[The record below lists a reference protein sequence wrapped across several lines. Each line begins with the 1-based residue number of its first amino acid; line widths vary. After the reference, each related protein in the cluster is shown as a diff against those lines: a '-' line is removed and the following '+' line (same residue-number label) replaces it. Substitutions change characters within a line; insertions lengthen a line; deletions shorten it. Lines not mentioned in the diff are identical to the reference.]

1 MSPRRVSTPPKPAS
15 VPLQH
20 RVPNGPP
27 AFVGRDREV
36 QVLAKRAAES
46 ALVIV
51 TGPGGVG
58 KTSLVVHTMRTL
70 LGDRVDDALYF
81 AVQPEEPVEQV
92 RHRLF
97 HALARA
103 APDTAPKQTVDDEP
117 ESVVAAAIDLAE
129 ATERW
134 VLLDDVHHAET
145 GEMEQLL
152 VQLAS
157 YARKSRWLVT
167 SRAAPRLPAL
177 IPHQVELAKMSD
189 SELADLARALVPDA
203 TSDALRR
210 AVRAASGSPWLLQQ
224 WAAVGERGLSVTREE
239 LLASMDHDCSDLLQA
254 LAVLHGSFSSHVLST
269 FMEVPDE
276 ARLDALERRGLVQ
289 RRGEGIAVHD
299 VVRGLLFPGK
309 KHAAE
314 MRAWMARAAEG
325 FSRSGDDDALLE
337 AMRLLLLLGKTDDVR
352 DLLGAHGDRLLAR
365 GHAPGLWQ
373 IVVHLA
379 DPTIKRFRMRC
390 AAELGNPTAIA
401 EVQVPFEPDAPER
414 LAWAHTLYAQ
424 GDLSG
429 ASLEAFESARQAAG
443 AGDVRTTIESA
454 LLAARCQSSYGTPER
469 AETTLSALEPPPG
482 PLELRVAAAR
492 ALVSAVRGDPEPA
505 DTALMQLRS
514 TPPGDDAEEA
524 AQDLSEAFYVLGR
537 ADTADELLDRVLST
551 RRGGRASLL
560 RARQAMATR
569 ARLLIDRGELVE
581 ATALVKSMRPFARP
595 PSVLRPEILE
605 LEAAIDMIEGRCEGL
620 LERIEAVITGA
631 EGIDAGCALRARCMS
646 IELALWSG
654 VRPTVTAPVQTSR
667 YETRELALWRRV
679 ADAHAGNFVVGDELD
694 PVHPRHR
701 VLAAFVES
709 TDALVAR
716 RPADAAEIA
725 RTGAR
730 LAKRHR
736 YLVLE
741 AVLLRAEGDALA
753 VLGAAGELEANC
765 AFLREL
771 AGTIKSPRI
780 ALDAEVWL
788 AVDEPAELERIAES
802 FDVSPAAARRA
813 RALLGS
819 QAPLDEVD
827 GLVVRALR
835 SRRGGL
841 VAETVCGAGR
851 GWTVGWGLDDRTQ
864 TVWLSEGRKID
875 LSKKPL
881 LWRVLATLA
890 DRGGQATK
898 EDLVLTAWGEREYHP
913 ARHDSRL
920 HVSARK
926 IRELIEDE
934 PAAPRRLL
942 TTDDGYR
949 LGGTVRRL
957 RT

>member
-1 MSPRRVSTPPKPAS
+1 MSPRRVSAPPPAS

-36 QVLAKRAAES
+36 HALGKRAESS

-58 KTSLVVHTMRTL
+58 KTSLVVHTMRAI
-70 LGDRVDDALYF
+70 LGDRIDDALYF
-81 AVQPEEPVEQV
+81 AVQPEEPIEQV

-103 APDTAPKQTVDDEP
+103 TDGTASKQTVDNEP

-129 ATERW
+129 ASSRW
-134 VLLDDVHHAET
+134 VLLDDVHHTET
-145 GEMEQLL
+145 SEMEQLL

-167 SRAAPRLPAL
+167 SRAAPKLPAL
-177 IPHQVELAKMSD
+177 LSHHVELSKMSD
-189 SELADLARALVPDA
+189 SELAELARTLVPDA
-203 TSDALRR
+203 ASDALRR

-224 WAAVGERGLSVTREE
+224 WAAVGERGLSVSREE
-239 LLASMDHDCSDLLQA
+239 LLASMDHDSSDLLQA
-254 LAVLHGSFSSHVLST
+254 LAVLHGSFTAHVLAT

-276 ARLDALERRGLVQ
+276 ARLEALERRGLVQ
-289 RRGEGIAVHD
+289 RRGDGIAVHD

-309 KHAAE
+309 KHGGE
-314 MRAWMARAAEG
+314 MRAWMARAADG
-325 FSRSGDDDALLE
+325 FARSTDDDALVE
-337 AMRLLLLLGKTDDVR
+337 AMRLLLLLGKTEDVR
-352 DLLGAHGDRLLAR
+352 ELLSTHGDRLLAR

-373 IVVHLA
+373 IVAHLA

-401 EVQVPFEPDAPER
+401 EVEVPFEPDAGER

-424 GDLSG
+424 GDLSA
-429 ASLEAFESARQAAG
+429 ASLEAFEAARQAAG
-443 AGDVRTTIESA
+443 MGDVRTTIEGA

-469 AETTLSALEPPPG
+469 AETTLAALEPPPG
-482 PLELRVAAAR
+482 SLALRVAAAR
-492 ALVSAVRGDPEPA
+492 ALASAVRGDAELA
-505 DTALMQLRS
+505 DAALMQLRS
-514 TPPGDDAEEA
+514 APPGDDADEA
-524 AQDLSEAFYVLGR
+524 AHDLAEAFYVLGR
-537 ADTADELLDRVLST
+537 SDTADELLDRVLAT

-569 ARLLIDRGELVE
+569 ARLLIDRGELAE

-605 LEAAIDMIEGRCEGL
+605 LEAAIDLIEGRAEGL
-620 LERIEAVITGA
+620 LERIEAVVSGS
-631 EGIDAGCALRARCMS
+631 EGVDAGCALRARCMS
-646 IELALWSG
+646 IDLALASG
-654 VRPTVTAPVQTSR
+654 VTPTLSVPVQTSR
-667 YETRELALWRRV
+667 LEAHELALWRRL
-679 ADAHAGNFVVGDELD
+679 ANAHAGNFVVGDELD
-694 PVHPRHR
+694 PIHPRHR
-701 VLAAFVES
+701 ALAALVGS

-741 AVLLRAEGDALA
+741 GVLLRAEGDALA
-753 VLGAAGELEANC
+753 VLGAAGELEANS

-771 AGTIKSPRI
+771 ANTVKSPRL
-780 ALDAEVWL
+780 ALDAELWL
-788 AVDEPAELERIAES
+788 AVDEPAELERIADA
-802 FDVSPAAARRA
+802 FDVSPSAARRA
-813 RALLGS
+813 RALLG
-819 QAPLDEVD
+819 ADERLDEVD
-827 GLVVRALR
+827 GLVVRALV
-835 SRRGGL
+835 SRRGGA
-841 VAETVCGAGR
+841 VAETVCGGGR
-851 GWTVGWGLDDRTQ
+851 AWTVGWGLDDRTQ
-864 TVWLSEGRKID
+864 TVWLSEGRKVD

-898 EDLVLTAWGEREYHP
+898 EDLVLTAWQEREYHP
-913 ARHDSRL
+913 GRHDSRL

-957 RT
+957 RA